1 MAART
6 RKKHTEKH
14 AAAARTARPRVS
26 RRGTSPAEWQ
36 TRCELAAAHRLIAHF
51 VFVDMTYNHVSVRV
65 PDEPGHFLVKADNV
79 FMEQVTASNLVKYD
93 LDGRQVGT
101 SAFKASPAAYNLHAA
116 VLKARPDVQAA
127 VHTHSPANLA
137 VSAQQQGL
145 LPLTQQAMR
154 FYNRIARYP
163 NTLDDTTRAGA
174 DQLAAALGAH
184 WVMLLENH
192 GALVCGTTLP
202 EAYIY
207 HHFFELACRAQV
219 GALAGGGK
227 LILPEPAVCEERA
240 AKFGRFGIYDATSRD
255 WVASMALVEKLYPDY
270 KT

>member
-1 MAART
+1 MVARAKQKHTHAARSRT
-6 RKKHTEKH
+6 LR
-14 AAAARTARPRVS
+14 ARV
-26 RRGTSPAEWQ
+26 GEMEWQ
-36 TRCELAAAHRLIAHF
+36 ARCELAAAHRLVAHF
-51 VFVDMTYNHVSVRV
+51 VSADLTYNHISLRV
-65 PDEPGHFLVKADNV
+65 PGEPEHFLVKADNV

-93 LDGRQVGT
+93 LEGRQVGM
-101 SAFKASPAAYNLHAA
+101 SSLRPFKASPAAYNLHAA
-116 VLKARPDVQAA
+116 VLRARPDIHSA

-137 VSAQQQGL
+137 VSAQQHGL

-154 FYNRIARYP
+154 FYDRIARYP
-163 NTLDDTTRAGA
+163 NEVDDTTREGA
-174 DQLAAALGAH
+174 DQLAAALGKQ

-207 HHFFELACRAQV
+207 HHFFELACRAQI

-227 LILPEPAVCEERA
+227 LIIPDAAVCAARA
-240 AKFGRFGIYDATSRD
+240 AKFGRMGVYNAGSRD

>member
-1 MAART
+1 MVARA
-6 RKKHTEKH
+6 KQKH
-14 AAAARTARPRVS
+14 AATRTARPRAA
-26 RRGTSPAEWQ
+26 RARIGAAEWQ
-36 TRCELAAAHRLIAHF
+36 ARCELAAAHRLVAHF
-51 VFVDMTYNHVSVRV
+51 VFVDMTYNHISVRV
-65 PDEPGHFLVKADNV
+65 PGEPEHFLVKADNV

-93 LDGRQVGT
+93 LDGKQVGT
-101 SAFKASPAAYNLHAA
+101 SAYKASPAAYNLHAA
-116 VLKARPDVQAA
+116 VLRARPDIQSA

-137 VSAQQQGL
+137 VSAQQHGL

-163 NTLDDTTRAGA
+163 NEVDDTTREGA
-174 DQLAAALGAH
+174 DHLAAALGKN

-207 HHFFELACRAQV
+207 HHFFELACRAQI

-227 LILPEPAVCEERA
+227 LILPDPAVCAARA
-240 AKFGRFGIYDATSRD
+240 TKFGRIGVYDSSSRD

-270 KT
+270 KN

>member
-1 MAART
+1 MVARAK
-6 RKKHTEKH
+6 RKHVVK
-14 AAAARTARPRVS
+14 RTARARAARPRIS
-26 RRGTSPAEWQ
+26 EAEWMA
-36 TRCELAAAHRLIAHF
+36 RCELAAAHRLVAHF
-51 VFVDMTYNHVSVRV
+51 VFVDMTYNHISVRV
-65 PDEPGHFLVKADNV
+65 PGEPEHFLVKADNLY
-79 FMEQVTASNLVKYD
+79 MEQVTASSLVKYD
-93 LDGRQVGT
+93 LDGRQVGA

-116 VLKARPDVQAA
+116 VLKARPDIHSA

-137 VSAQQQGL
+137 VSAQQHGL

-163 NTLDDTTRAGA
+163 NEVDDTTREGA
-174 DQLAAALGAH
+174 DQLAAALGDQ

-207 HHFFELACRAQV
+207 HHFFELACRAQI

-227 LILPEPAVCEERA
+227 LILPDPAVCAARA
-240 AKFGRFGIYDATSRD
+240 AKFGRTGVYNSGSRD
-255 WVASMALVEKLYPDY
+255 WVAGMALVEKLYPDY

>member
-1 MAART
+1 MVARAKQKHVAAR
-6 RKKHTEKH
+6 
-14 AAAARTARPRVS
+14 AARPRTL
-26 RRGTSPAEWQ
+26 RARAGTAEWQ
-36 TRCELAAAHRLIAHF
+36 ARCELAAAHRLVAHF
-51 VFVDMTYNHVSVRV
+51 VFVDMTYNHISLRV
-65 PDEPGHFLVKADNV
+65 PGEPEHFLVKADNV

-93 LDGRQVGT
+93 LEGRQVGS

-116 VLKARPDVQAA
+116 VLRARPDIHSA

-137 VSAQQQGL
+137 VSAQQHGL

-163 NTLDDTTRAGA
+163 NEVDDTTREGA
-174 DQLAAALGAH
+174 DHLAAALGAE

-227 LILPEPAVCEERA
+227 LVLPDPAVSAARA
-240 AKFGRFGIYDATSRD
+240 AKFGRMGVYNSGSRD

>member
-1 MAART
+1 MVARAKQKHIAT
-6 RKKHTEKH
+6 R
-14 AAAARTARPRVS
+14 AARPRALRARV
-26 RRGTSPAEWQ
+26 GEAEWQ
-36 TRCELAAAHRLIAHF
+36 ARCELAAAHRLVAHF
-51 VFVDMTYNHVSVRV
+51 VSVDLTYNHISLRV
-65 PDEPGHFLVKADNV
+65 PGEPEHFLVKADNV

-93 LDGRQVGT
+93 LEGRQVGL
-101 SAFKASPAAYNLHAA
+101 SSLIPFKASPAAYNLHAA
-116 VLKARPDVQAA
+116 VLSARPDIHSA

-137 VSAQQQGL
+137 VSAQQHGL

-154 FYNRIARYP
+154 FYQRIARYA
-163 NTLDDTTRAGA
+163 NEVDDTTREGA
-174 DQLAAALGAH
+174 DQLAAALGRQ

-207 HHFFELACRAQV
+207 HHFFELACRAQI
-219 GALAGGGK
+219 GALAGGSK
-227 LILPEPAVCEERA
+227 LIMPEPAVCAARA
-240 AKFGRFGIYDATSRD
+240 AKFGRMGVYNADSRD

>member
-1 MAART
+1 MVARAKQKHIAT
-6 RKKHTEKH
+6 R
-14 AAAARTARPRVS
+14 AARPRSLRARV
-26 RRGTSPAEWQ
+26 GELEWQ
-36 TRCELAAAHRLIAHF
+36 ARCELAAAHRLVAHF
-51 VFVDMTYNHVSVRV
+51 VSVDLTYNHISLRV
-65 PDEPGHFLVKADNV
+65 PGEPGHFLVKADNV

-93 LDGRQVGT
+93 LEGRQVGL
-101 SAFKASPAAYNLHAA
+101 SSLMPFKASPAAYNLHAA
-116 VLKARPDVQAA
+116 LLHARPDIHSA

-137 VSAQQQGL
+137 VSAQQHGL

-154 FYNRIARYP
+154 FYERIVHYA
-163 NTLDDTTRAGA
+163 NEVDDTTREGA
-174 DQLAAALGAH
+174 DQLAAALGKL

-207 HHFFELACRAQV
+207 HHFFELACRAQI

-227 LILPEPAVCEERA
+227 LIVPDLTVCTARA
-240 AKFGRFGIYDATSRD
+240 AKFGRMGVYNADSRD

>member
-1 MAART
+1 MVARAKQKHVAT
-6 RKKHTEKH
+6 R
-14 AAAARTARPRVS
+14 AARPRTLRASVS
-26 RRGTSPAEWQ
+26 AAEWQ
-36 TRCELAAAHRLIAHF
+36 ARCELAAAHRLVAHLI
-51 VFVDMTYNHVSVRV
+51 FVDMTYNHISLRV
-65 PDEPGHFLVKADNV
+65 PGEPEHFLVKADNV

-93 LDGRQVGT
+93 LEGRQVGS

-116 VLKARPDVQAA
+116 VLRSRPDIHSA

-137 VSAQQQGL
+137 VSAQQHGL

-163 NTLDDTTRAGA
+163 NEVDDTTREGA
-174 DQLAAALGAH
+174 DQLAAALGGQ

-207 HHFFELACRAQV
+207 HHFFELACRAQI

-227 LILPEPAVCEERA
+227 LVIPDPAVCAARA
-240 AKFGRFGIYDATSRD
+240 AKFGRMGVYNSGSRD
-255 WVASMALVEKLYPDY
+255 WMASMALVEKLYPDY